1 MCWRFILM
9 QVRCLANEFYQY
21 LYDCYFGISLPLK
34 WLNRIYS
41 HWLRAFVDM
50 NVNACAFC
58 WVSFTLVRQCFIDK
72 WKIWL
77 DLFHSQLQYVCV
89 YIFTIWIENPIS
101 TYIHIHFVFVCLFVH
116 LLAFIYSM
124 SSVITL
130 QRIFHSR
137 EILCEW
143 QKISCALDWEG
154 REGEVTVL
162 YDYFLTRARHETR
175 RDVIFCISFKFKLW
189 KFEWTKWKSA
199 KNSDRK
205 CSIFIVP
212 FAFIIVQAIGIVVF
226 VNGHARPTIKQMIT
240 APLIMR
246 LKESSLSFVRFA
258 DPF

>member
-1 MCWRFILM
+1 MEDLI
-9 QVRCLANEFYQY
+9 
-21 LYDCYFGISLPLK
+21 GSI
-34 WLNRIYS
+34 
-41 HWLRAFVDM
+41 
-50 NVNACAFC
+50 
-58 WVSFTLVRQCFIDK
+58 SFTA
-72 WKIWL
+72 
-77 DLFHSQLQYVCV
+77 
-89 YIFTIWIENPIS
+89 PICMHLHIYNMNRKS
-101 TYIHIHFVFVCLFVH
+101 NFHIHSYSLCIRLFVC

-154 REGEVTVL
+154 REGKVTVL

-205 CSIFIVP
+205 CSIFILP

>member
-1 MCWRFILM
+1 MEDLI
-9 QVRCLANEFYQY
+9 
-21 LYDCYFGISLPLK
+21 GSI
-34 WLNRIYS
+34 
-41 HWLRAFVDM
+41 
-50 NVNACAFC
+50 
-58 WVSFTLVRQCFIDK
+58 SFTAPICMRLHIYNMNS
-72 WKIWL
+72 KIQ
-77 DLFHSQLQYVCV
+77 FPHTF
-89 YIFTIWIENPIS
+89 IFTLYS
-101 TYIHIHFVFVCLFVH
+101 FVY

-205 CSIFIVP
+205 CSIFILP